1 MAITLTSKAAK
12 LLFQE
17 LFFFFLYPN
26 WPFSEE
32 KSELSL
38 EGKASFFIF
47 HSYYSLETQ
56 LFIK

>member
-1 MAITLTSKAAK
+1 MVITLTSKAAK

-17 LFFFFLYPN
+17 LFSPLYPN

-32 KSELSL
+32 ESELSL
-38 EGKASFFIF
+38 EGKASLFIF
-47 HSYYSLETQ
+47 RSYYSLETQ